1 MLKSKL
7 QLKGLKSQKSS
18 MVSLSNLVSNRKTA
32 CKFLGAGSWFP
43 AEANLQRV
51 VERCDEQIAERV
63 EIIKNLEIIKSVCQE
78 ELINQALKGTTSVL
92 RT

>member
-43 AEANLQRV
+43 TEANLQRV
-51 VERCDEQIAERV
+51 IERCDEQIVERA
-63 EIIKNLEIIKSVCQE
+63 EIIRNLEIIKKACQE
-78 ELINQALKGTTSVL
+78 ELFDLALNGTASVL

>member
-18 MVSLSNLVSNRKTA
+18 SVSLSNLVSNRRTA
-32 CKFLGAGSWFP
+32 CKFLGAGGWFSQD
-43 AEANLQRV
+43 ANLQQV
-51 VERCDEQIAERV
+51 IEICDEKIAERV
-63 EIIKNLEIIKSVCQE
+63 GMIRNLEIIKTACQE
-78 ELINQALKGTTSVL
+78 ELVNRALNGTTSVL

>member
-18 MVSLSNLVSNRKTA
+18 SVSLSNLVSNRKTA

-51 VERCDEQIAERV
+51 IERCDEQIAERA
-63 EIIKNLEIIKSVCQE
+63 EIIRNLEIIKKACQE
-78 ELINQALKGTTSVL
+78 ELLDLALNGTASVL